1 MKKNLVF
8 IFFLIYPISIFS
20 QNILWDYPIKPGTP
34 EWGQLHNQ
42 ELKVQASQIPEGILK
57 NLSSENLINVYFKY
71 PLLINILFFP
81 TFQKGM
87 EDFKTNFNGYG
98 EMCLRSDIPDLL
110 VKRYLLSFAGN
121 IDNSWTSLKKGDF
134 AFKFISLELLLSQ
147 SEILS
152 KLTYNDRKNLLIKS
166 VMNLDEKRKNV
177 QVHDRLGLKSSCFL
191 IIEIL
196 LEFNEDFLIYS
207 PEQLNLLEK
216 SFNSTSTYDDDKI
229 LQIIELT
236 KYIIPNL

>member
-1 MKKNLVF
+1 MKNNLVVILFF
-8 IFFLIYPISIFS
+8 IFPASIFS
-20 QNILWDYPIKPGTP
+20 QNTLWDFPIKPGSP

-42 ELKVQASQIPEGILK
+42 ELKVQACQIPEGILK
-57 NLSSENLINVYFKY
+57 NLSSETLINVYFKY
-71 PLLINILFFP
+71 PLLINILLFS
-81 TFQKGM
+81 TLQKGM
-87 EDFKTNFNGYG
+87 EDLKANFNGYG

-110 VKRYLLSFAGN
+110 LKRYLLSSAGN

-177 QVHDRLGLKSSCFL
+177 QVHDHLGYKSSCFL
-191 IIEIL
+191 IIEL
-196 LEFNEDFLIYS
+196 LREFNKELLIYP
-207 PEQLNLLEK
+207 PEQLNLLKK
-216 SFNSTSTYDDDKI
+216 SFNSVSTYDDDKI

-236 KYIIPNL
+236 KNVIPNL